1 MNLPSKKDLTVKDF
15 EDLMDSE
22 SIAFNS
28 YDLIIRK
35 KKPQEFVDLIACS
48 FCNFNY
54 NLEQEIPIYY
64 KAMLIL
70 KRDYEVDFYSLPFY
84 KKQVK
89 LEVKR
94 YDLMHQF
101 EKRFRENN
109 IPYND
114 NNVFN
119 VADNYYK
126 KDKVIKKLM
135 DEITE
140 VAVALINIIM
150 NSERSKK
157 MAKEEELVYSY
168 SETIANSI
176 AHDLKKNHEDYVSK
190 AVVRKVVESFGEDE
204 NLVEKVFEAT
214 LNLLN
219 ERYKVELTE
228 DINIAI

>member
-1 MNLPSKKDLTVKDF
+1 MPSKKELTVKDF
-15 EDLMDSE
+15 EDLMNSE
-22 SIAFNS
+22 SIAFYS

-48 FCNFNY
+48 FCDFDY
-54 NLEQEIPIYY
+54 NLEKKIPIYY

-70 KRDYEVDFYSLPFY
+70 KNDYEVDFYSLPFY
-84 KKQVK
+84 KEQVK

-94 YDLMHQF
+94 YDLMHQL
-101 EKRFRENN
+101 EKYFRENS
-109 IPYND
+109 ISYNE
-114 NNVFN
+114 NNVLN
-119 VADNYYK
+119 IDYNYYK
-126 KDKVIKKLM
+126 TDKIIKKLM

-140 VAVALINIIM
+140 VDVALINIIM

-157 MAKEEELVYSY
+157 MTEEEELVYSY

-176 AHDLKKNHEDYVSK
+176 AHFLKKNHEDYVSK
-190 AVVRKVVESFGEDE
+190 GAVRKVVESFGEDE

-214 LNLLN
+214 LNLLS
-219 ERYKVELTE
+219 EKYQVELTE

>member
-70 KRDYEVDFYSLPFY
+70 KRDYEVDLYSLPFY

-94 YDLMHQF
+94 YDLVHQL

-109 IPYND
+109 IPY
-114 NNVFN
+114 
-119 VADNYYK
+119 NYYK

-140 VAVALINIIM
+140 VDVAFINIIM

>member
-1 MNLPSKKDLTVKDF
+1 MPSKKDLTVKDF
-15 EDLMDSE
+15 EDLMNSE
-22 SIAFNS
+22 SIAFYS

-48 FCNFNY
+48 FCDFNY

-70 KRDYEVDFYSLPFY
+70 KKDYEVDFYLLPFY

-94 YDLMHQF
+94 YDLMHQL

-126 KDKVIKKLM
+126 KDKIIKKLM

-140 VAVALINIIM
+140 VDVALINIIM
-150 NSERSKK
+150 NSERSNK
-157 MAKEEELVYSY
+157 MTEEEELVYSY
-168 SETIANSI
+168 SEIIAN
-176 AHDLKKNHEDYVSK
+176 DLKKNHEGYVSK
-190 AVVRKVVESFGEDE
+190 AVVRKVVESFDEDK
-204 NLVEKVFEAT
+204 NLVEKVLEAT
-214 LNLLN
+214 LNLLS
-219 ERYKVELTE
+219 EKYQVELTE